1 MKEYLDVDFGGSG
14 YYAVHLRED
23 EDGFI
28 DVWNTGIGRYKKRQQ
43 AVNEAISWSKADE
56 IPLREGLK

>member
-14 YYAVHLRED
+14 YYVVHLRED
-23 EDGFI
+23 GFM

-43 AVNEAISWSKADE
+43 AVNEAFMWSRSDE